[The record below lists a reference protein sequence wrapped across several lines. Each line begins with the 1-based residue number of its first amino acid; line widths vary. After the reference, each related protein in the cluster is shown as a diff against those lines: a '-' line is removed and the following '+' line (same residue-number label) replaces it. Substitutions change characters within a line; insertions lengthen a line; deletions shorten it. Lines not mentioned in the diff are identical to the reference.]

1 MGETE
6 LNIHK
11 RELLKPVWDDE
22 DANRLLYPDDFDL
35 VTGKEL
41 IKPVPFYAKA
51 SEKRRLNEIA
61 ELEGFSTVQGLIRKR
76 VFG

>member
-35 VTGKEL
+35 VTSKEL

>member
-51 SEKRRLNEIA
+51 SEKRWLNEIA

>member
-11 RELLKPVWDDE
+11 RELLKPVWHDE

>member
-11 RELLKPVWDDE
+11 RELLKPAWNDE
-22 DANRLLYPDDFDL
+22 DANRILYPDDFDQ

-41 IKPVPFYAKA
+41 VKPVPFYAKA
-51 SEKRRLNEIA
+51 SEKRRLNELA
-61 ELEGFSTVQGLIRKR
+61 DLEGFSTVQRLIRSR
-76 VFG
+76 IFG